1 VQKDKPNPIPI
12 IQLLTDQ
19 VALNGGLIVASI
31 VAAGLIIAT
40 IRYKKILTK
49 SIPFKQAANENTEE
63 LLR

>member
-1 VQKDKPNPIPI
+1 MDEF
-12 IQLLTDQ
+12 LLQ
-19 VALNGGLIVASI
+19 GRPK
-31 VAAGLIIAT
+31 AAGLIIAT